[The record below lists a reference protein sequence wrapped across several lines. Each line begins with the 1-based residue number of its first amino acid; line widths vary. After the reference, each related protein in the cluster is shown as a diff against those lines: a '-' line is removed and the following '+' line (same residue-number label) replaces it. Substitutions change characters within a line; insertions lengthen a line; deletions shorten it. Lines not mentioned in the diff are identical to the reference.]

1 MICYS
6 CNEELQPWEAKD
18 TDGYWGLCD
27 ECAKKESN
35 RIFDNLMRIYESEEE
50 VFRKAFAVYGIDDFA
65 YCVDEEIKK

>member
-6 CNEELQPWEAKD
+6 CNADLVEQEVSV
-18 TDGYWGLCD
+18 TDGDLCLCD
-27 ECAKKESN
+27 ECARKESN